1 MKKLFLLLLIFTTSI
16 SAQDYDNGKQLFR
29 NNCAACHN
37 MEKRVVGPALKNTVK
52 NQGEDWTKK
61 WIINNQALRDAGDK
75 HANEIFKEYNGMAMP
90 AYEHLGEDAIDDI
103 VVYLAQYNDKK
114 AEAAANKPAPAAGAP
129 VIVQQKGLSLFEKVL
144 LGIIGGV
151 LIIVIL
157 VLKSALGNMT
167 DAYRKGR
174 ATELYLMKKQKLD
187 FEDVNKEFDEF
198 LEDEVEKRVKMEM
211 SRFEEGI
218 NKLTKFT
225 FKKNKNKK

>member
-1 MKKLFLLLLIFTTSI
+1 MKKILLLLLIFNTSI
-16 SAQDYDNGKQLFR
+16 SAQDYDAGKKLFR
-29 NNCAACHN
+29 ANCAACHN

-52 NQGEDWTKK
+52 NQGEEWTKK
-61 WIINNQALRDAGDK
+61 WIKNNQKLRDAGDK

-90 AYEHLGEDAIDDI
+90 AYEHLGDDELDNL

-114 AEAAANKPAPAAGAP
+114 AELAANKPAPAAGAP
-129 VIVQQKGLSLFEKVL
+129 VVVQQKGLSLFEKVL

-157 VLKSALGNMT
+157 VLKSALGNIT
-167 DAYRKGR
+167 DAYKKGR

>member
-1 MKKLFLLLLIFTTSI
+1 MKKILLLLLIFNTSI
-16 SAQDYDNGKQLFR
+16 SAQDYDAGKKLFR
-29 NNCAACHN
+29 ANCAACHN

-52 NQGEDWTKK
+52 NQGEEWTKK
-61 WIINNQALRDAGDK
+61 WIKNNQKLRDAGDK

-90 AYEHLGEDAIDDI
+90 AYEHLGDDELDNL

-114 AEAAANKPAPAAGAP
+114 AELAANKPAPAAGAP
-129 VIVQQKGLSLFEKVL
+129 VVIQQKGLSLFEKVL

-157 VLKSALGNMT
+157 VLKSALGNIT

-211 SRFEEGI
+211 NRFEEGI